1 MAFIIN
7 DDCINCGACAV
18 ECPVDA
24 IFEPDS
30 NLMHKN
36 KMRKVLSSV
45 HYFIDLLI
53 CNECG
58 GGNEQKCVEVCPMD
72 SIKKINSTIF

>member
-1 MAFIIN
+1 MAFVIN

-24 IFEPDS
+24 IFEPNKNS
-30 NLMHKN
+30 VNKNLI
-36 KMRKVLSSV
+36 RKSLSKV

-53 CNECG
+53 CNECFFEG
-58 GGNEQKCVEVCPMD
+58 KQKCVEVCPMNA
-72 SIKKINSTIF
+72 IKEVNSNTF

>member
-24 IFEPDS
+24 VFEPGNNS
-30 NLMHKN
+30 LRKS
-36 KMRKVLSSV
+36 KMRKALSSV
-45 HYFIDLLI
+45 HYFIDLLL

-58 GGNEQKCVEVCPMD
+58 SKSEQKCVEVCPMD
-72 SIKKINSTIF
+72 SIKKINSTNF